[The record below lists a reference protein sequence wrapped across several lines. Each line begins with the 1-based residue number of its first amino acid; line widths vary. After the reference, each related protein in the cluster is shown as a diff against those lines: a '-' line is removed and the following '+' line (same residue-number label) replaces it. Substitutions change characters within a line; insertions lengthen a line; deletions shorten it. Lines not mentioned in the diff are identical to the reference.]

1 MTEGI
6 ADGRR
11 LHRPAPAPEA
21 MPRPLLS
28 QRAEERLGPRHRQVL
43 DQLEQLFLEE
53 GFAGISVRE
62 LAANVGCS
70 RRTLYELAP
79 SKDELVLVVLDR
91 FLHRVGRTA
100 LDAIDREQSHADCI
114 RSYFRGGVELQRL
127 SQTFAEDLADDPAA
141 RRLFDRHFRYVMAVT
156 EELVAEGVAAGE
168 FRQVSPAA
176 VAGVLA
182 GSGLYF
188 NQVEI
193 THPDPTDEMLDL
205 VIRSILA

>member
-11 LHRPAPAPEA
+11 PHRPAPAPEA

-70 RRTLYELAP
+70 R
-79 SKDELVLVVLDR
+79 
-91 FLHRVGRTA
+91 
-100 LDAIDREQSHADCI
+100 
-114 RSYFRGGVELQRL
+114 
-127 SQTFAEDLADDPAA
+127 
-141 RRLFDRHFRYVMAVT
+141 
-156 EELVAEGVAAGE
+156 
-168 FRQVSPAA
+168 
-176 VAGVLA
+176 
-182 GSGLYF
+182 
-188 NQVEI
+188 
-193 THPDPTDEMLDL
+193 
-205 VIRSILA
+205 